1 MKSIF
6 LYGCSILVDAYSLAK
21 IQEELLWTNKK
32 PIKPSWTS
40 VQSQTS
46 RIVNSSFSPKL
57 PLTGGSRYVGESSN
71 AGGASKAL
79 VPVQKISQAQMEE
92 RRRKG
97 LCYSCDAKWS
107 RGHVCEGGPKL
118 FLLEEMEEV
127 EDADPAS
134 LVVEELVSNADNTET
149 DPEISLN
156 AITGTPTPKTM
167 RLIGV
172 LKNQQV
178 IILIDSGSTHNF
190 LDSKLAA
197 LLGLMPKSEEV
208 IRVKVANGQEIVS
221 SGRND
226 GVPLKLQGTQFHIDF
241 FVLPL
246 AGCDVVLGIHWLR
259 ILGPILWDFTALT
272 MEFTYFGK
280 KCLLKGIQ
288 PGFNWCLQD
297 PSTFKLSSQ
306 KSKGVLLHLISAF
319 ADVGLASVTMV
330 DSGPLADLLQKYAAV
345 FQEPKQLPPPR
356 QHDHSIPLLEGTQP
370 VSARPYRYPFYQK
383 EEIEKIVKEL
393 LQAGVIRPSNSP
405 FSSPVLLVRKA
416 DATWR
421 MCMDYRSLNKVTIKD
436 KFPIPVVDELLD
448 ELWGARVF
456 SKLDLRSGYHQIRV
470 VENDI
475 PKTAF
480 RTHEGHY
487 EFLVMPFGLTN
498 APSTFQSLMNHV
510 FRPYL
515 KKFILVFFDD
525 ILVYSLDSQSHLG
538 HLESTLSLLQQHQLF
553 AKQSKCRFGCSEVDY
568 LGHIVSDMGV
578 KADPEKIKAMVQWP
592 FPMNIKSLRGF
603 LGLTGYYR
611 KFIRGY
617 GSIAAPLTAM
627 LKKNAFLWT
636 EDAKTA
642 FQKLK
647 AAVTHAPV
655 LALPN
660 FNQPFVVE
668 CDASGVG
675 IGAVLMQDHRPIAF
689 LSKALK
695 GRALHM
701 STYEK
706 YWLW

>member
-1 MKSIF
+1 MEGRALVWFQELRSGNGLTTWNEFLKALQARFGTGSYDDQMETLVKLKQTGSVEEFKSKFETLANRVHDLAEHLKFSCF
-6 LYGCSILVDAYSLAK
+6 LGGLKDEIRL
-21 IQEELLWTNKK
+21 
-32 PIKPSWTS
+32 P
-40 VQSQTS
+40 TS

-79 VPVQKISQAQMEE
+79 VLVLKISQAQMEE

-107 RGHVCEGGPKL
+107 MGHVCEGGPKL

-127 EDADPAS
+127 KDVDPAS

-167 RLIGV
+167 RLI
-172 LKNQQV
+172 
-178 IILIDSGSTHNF
+178 
-190 LDSKLAA
+190 
-197 LLGLMPKSEEV
+197 GLMPKSEEV

-241 FVLPL
+241 FLLPL

-259 ILGPILWDFTALT
+259 ILRPILWDFTALT
-272 MEFTYFGK
+272 MEFTY
-280 KCLLKGIQ
+280 I
-288 PGFNWCLQD
+288 
-297 PSTFKLSSQ
+297 
-306 KSKGVLLHLISAF
+306 
-319 ADVGLASVTMV
+319 

-345 FQEPKQLPPPR
+345 FQEPK
-356 QHDHSIPLLEGTQP
+356 
-370 VSARPYRYPFYQK
+370 YPFYQK

-393 LQAGVIRPSNSP
+393 LQARVIRPSNSP

-416 DATWR
+416 DAIWR

-515 KKFILVFFDD
+515 RKFILVFFDD
-525 ILVYSLDSQSHLG
+525 ILVHSLDSQSHLG
-538 HLESTLSLLQQHQLF
+538 HLEITLSLLQQHQLF
-553 AKQSKCRFGCSEVDY
+553 AK
-568 LGHIVSDMGV
+568 
-578 KADPEKIKAMVQWP
+578 
-592 FPMNIKSLRGF
+592 
-603 LGLTGYYR
+603 
-611 KFIRGY
+611 
-617 GSIAAPLTAM
+617 
-627 LKKNAFLWT
+627 
-636 EDAKTA
+636 
-642 FQKLK
+642 
-647 AAVTHAPV
+647 
-655 LALPN
+655 
-660 FNQPFVVE
+660 
-668 CDASGVG
+668 
-675 IGAVLMQDHRPIAF
+675 
-689 LSKALK
+689 
-695 GRALHM
+695 
-701 STYEK
+701 
-706 YWLW
+706 